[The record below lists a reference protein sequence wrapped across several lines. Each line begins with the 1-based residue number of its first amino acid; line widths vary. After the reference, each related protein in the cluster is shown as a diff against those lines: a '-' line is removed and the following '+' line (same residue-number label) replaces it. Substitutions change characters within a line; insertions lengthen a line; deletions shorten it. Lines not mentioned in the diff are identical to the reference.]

1 MSSAVSNAGM
11 EASAPL
17 INAIVNS
24 AVFHSNSHINQM
36 PLQIVHIL
44 RFFGRL
50 AAPDFVMILSGLF
63 GSQKSGSL
71 YGSVTLLHFR
81 TGGSEWCK
89 NIRVDRA
96 RGKDNDQQN
105 ISKMIM

>member
-11 EASAPL
+11 EAYAPL

-71 YGSVTLLHFR
+71 YRSVALLHLQEAAN
-81 TGGSEWCK
+81 G
-89 NIRVDRA
+89 A
-96 RGKDNDQQN
+96 R
-105 ISKMIM
+105 ISGLTELAEKITTSRIYQK